1 MESTNSNITEYNVNS
16 NENNKTQNEIDLDK
30 EQLKKLSLNLGN
42 VMLVFNQ
49 VFSQIKNA
57 NNSDLVMVLG
67 NTGDGKTTLLSS
79 IIFGA

>member
-1 MESTNSNITEYNVNS
+1 
-16 NENNKTQNEIDLDK
+16 
-30 EQLKKLSLNLGN
+30 
-42 VMLVFNQ
+42 MLVFNQ